1 VAGDQFLVEPT
12 RLAEIKLLVLA
23 GKIQDISS
31 MDQFSVK
38 VNGNVVGVNL
48 CNVTHIVLEKL

>member
-1 VAGDQFLVEPT
+1 MAGDQFLVEPT